1 MAQNKVPFHIW
12 EGIFDDFKSAGGFD
26 ESFRHPIW
34 YQNLQ
39 ERTQKLLTQYNK
51 DRRIPSY
58 PVAHEYPLTTL
69 AALAAHPARTLR
81 ILDFGGAMGH
91 DFLAVAASLPENQPL
106 DYVVVELPEIVE
118 KANTIFLIQP
128 FQNFAKNL
136 EKPEDINDWDIMDW
150 WNLPQRFRWEYL
162 QNLGAMKALVDHIQ
176 SRRIQ
181 PSSRFSDR
189 IILAGGSAG
198 APVPAMITGFYP
210 EKISGLMII
219 FGFTN
224 IVAVIKNEIYRQG
237 LIRLKITESDEGFQ
251 VLLQR
256 SILKILGSIFSVILG
271 NMLKYGEIELYLQE
285 VQNTPIHFINGSRDH
300 LISDETYLPMWEN
313 TPEPKSEMWL
323 EGGHIDPSNPEEVK
337 RIMNLMDEWT
347 ESQNLR
353 ECQN

>member
-1 MAQNKVPFHIW
+1 MLRRFFILVIVFLLMLATAVVWNIRQAGKPMVPEEIPDWKMIQENKGHMLLQSVSEPKRKTEAW
-12 EGIFDDFKSAGGFD
+12 REGPDDRIGCDTLIMLAGA
-26 ESFRHPIW
+26 E
-34 YQNLQ
+34 
-39 ERTQKLLTQYNK
+39 T
-51 DRRIPSY
+51 
-58 PVAHEYPLTTL
+58 
-69 AALAAHPARTLR
+69 
-81 ILDFGGAMGH
+81 GH
-91 DFLAVAASLPENQPL
+91 DFFQLS
-106 DYVVVELPEIVE
+106 PEIIE
-118 KANTIFLIQP
+118 KANTIFLVQP

-256 SILKILGSIFSVILG
+256 SILKILGAIFSLILG
-271 NMLKYGEIELYLQE
+271 NMLKYGEIELYLKE
-285 VQNTPIHFINGSRDH
+285 VQNTPIHFINGSSDH

-337 RIMNLMDEWT
+337 RIMNLMDEWI

>member
-1 MAQNKVPFHIW
+1 MLRRLFILV
-12 EGIFDDFKSAGGFD
+12 IFF
-26 ESFRHPIW
+26 
-34 YQNLQ
+34 
-39 ERTQKLLTQYNK
+39 LLM
-51 DRRIPSY
+51 
-58 PVAHEYPLTTL
+58 L
-69 AALAAHPARTLR
+69 AAAVAWNIRQAGKPMVPEEIPDWKIIQENKGHMLLQSVSEPVRKTEAWLEGPDDRIGCDTLIMLA
-81 ILDFGGAMGH
+81 GAETGH
-91 DFLAVAASLPENQPL
+91 DFFQLS
-106 DYVVVELPEIVE
+106 PEIIQ
-118 KANTIFLIQP
+118 KANTIFLVQP

-176 SRRIQ
+176 SRRIK

-224 IVAVIKNEIYRQG
+224 IVAVIKNQIYRQG

-256 SILKILGSIFSVILG
+256 SILKIFGSIFSVILG

-323 EGGHIDPSNPEEVK
+323 KGGHIDPSNPEEVK
-337 RIMNLMDEWT
+337 RIMNLMDEWV